1 MLASTATP
9 TYASDDTRG
18 KSRHAFTRGP
28 HPHTAA
34 QEKRPAAIQRPVMI
48 ACRVMADKRH
58 AEWLIAAKGMSA
70 SPEDGRMNKAV
81 VRAAQKAK

>member
-1 MLASTATP
+1 
-9 TYASDDTRG
+9 
-18 KSRHAFTRGP
+18 
-28 HPHTAA
+28 
-34 QEKRPAAIQRPVMI
+34 MI